1 MQEEL
6 NAYQQEIEDT
16 REVLKKIRLELKQ
29 VQEILRKKKSTL
41 KGLKQEIYQ
50 KKLEKENSRLNKET
64 QNNIGE
70 DVVFPKALEEVEIY
84 TNDNQVIMAKPS
96 KRVFDEGIYLQYRS
110 VLRENRLLKNHL
122 SKKDFENS
130 LLKIELRDL
139 HKEIKLYQVQNLL
152 KDK

>member
-6 NAYQQEIEDT
+6 NAYQQEIKDT

-29 VQEILRKKKSTL
+29 VQEILRKKKSAL
-41 KGLKQEIYQ
+41 KGLRQEIYQ
-50 KKLEKENSRLNKET
+50 KKLEKENSRLNKEA
-64 QNNIGE
+64 QNTEE
-70 DVVFPKALEEVEIY
+70 DVIFPKALEEVGIY
-84 TNDNQVIMAKPS
+84 TDDNQVIMAKPS
-96 KRVFDEGIYLQYRS
+96 KRVFDEGLYLQYRS
-110 VLRENRLLKNHL
+110 VLHENRLLKNHL

>member
-6 NAYQQEIEDT
+6 NAYQKEIEDT
-16 REVLKKIRLELKQ
+16 RGVLKKIHLELKQ
-29 VQEILRKKKSTL
+29 VQEILRKKKSVL
-41 KGLKQEIYQ
+41 KGLKQEICQ
-50 KKLEKENSRLNKET
+50 KKSEKENSRSNKET
-64 QNNIGE
+64 QNEE
-70 DVVFPKALEEVEIY
+70 DVIFPKALEEVEVY
-84 TNDNQVIMAKPS
+84 AKDNQVIMAKPC
-96 KRVFDEGIYLQYRS
+96 KRLFNEGLYLQYRS

>member
-1 MQEEL
+1 MQEKL

-29 VQEILRKKKSTL
+29 VQEILRKKKSVL

-50 KKLEKENSRLNKET
+50 KKSEKENSRSNKEA
-64 QNNIGE
+64 QNTEE
-70 DVVFPKALEEVEIY
+70 DVIFPKALEEVEVF
-84 TNDNQVIMAKPS
+84 TSDNQVIMAKPS

>member
-29 VQEILRKKKSTL
+29 VQEILRKKKSAL
-41 KGLKQEIYQ
+41 KGLKQEICQ

-64 QNNIGE
+64 QNEE
-70 DVVFPKALEEVEIY
+70 DVIFPKALEEVEVY
-84 TNDNQVIMAKPS
+84 AKDNQVIMAKPC
-96 KRVFDEGIYLQYRS
+96 KRLFNEGLYLQYRS

>member
-16 REVLKKIRLELKQ
+16 RGVLKKIRLELRQ
-29 VQEILRKKKSTL
+29 VQEILRKKKSVL

-50 KKLEKENSRLNKET
+50 KKLEKENSRSNKET
-64 QNNIGE
+64 QNTGE
-70 DVVFPKALEEVEIY
+70 EWIFPKALEEVEIF
-84 TNDNQVIMAKPS
+84 TSDNQVIMAKPS
-96 KRVFDEGIYLQYRS
+96 KRVFDERVYLQYRS

-139 HKEIKLYQVQNLL
+139 HKEIKLYQAQNLL

>member
-6 NAYQQEIEDT
+6 NAYQQEIKDT

-29 VQEILRKKKSTL
+29 VQEILRKKKSAL

-50 KKLEKENSRLNKET
+50 KKLEKENSRSNKKT
-64 QNNIGE
+64 QNTQE
-70 DVVFPKALEEVEIY
+70 DVIFPKALEEVEIY
-84 TNDNQVIMAKPS
+84 TNNNQVIMAKPS

-110 VLRENRLLKNHL
+110 VLHENRLLKNHL

>member
-6 NAYQQEIEDT
+6 NAYQQEIKDT

-29 VQEILRKKKSTL
+29 VQEILRKKKSAL

-50 KKLEKENSRLNKET
+50 KKLEKENSRLNKEV
-64 QNNIGE
+64 QNTEE
-70 DVVFPKALEEVEIY
+70 DVIFPKALEEVEVF
-84 TNDNQVIMAKPS
+84 TSDNQVIMAKPS

>member
-6 NAYQQEIEDT
+6 NAYQQEIKDT

-29 VQEILRKKKSTL
+29 VQEILRKKKSVL

-50 KKLEKENSRLNKET
+50 KKLEKENSRLNKEA
-64 QNNIGE
+64 QNTEE
-70 DVVFPKALEEVEIY
+70 DVIFPKALEEVEVF
-84 TNDNQVIMAKPS
+84 TSDNQVIMAKPS

>member
-16 REVLKKIRLELKQ
+16 RGVLKKIRLELKQ
-29 VQEILRKKKSTL
+29 VQEILRKKKSVL

-50 KKLEKENSRLNKET
+50 KKLEKENSRSNKEA
-64 QNNIGE
+64 QNTKESVI
-70 DVVFPKALEEVEIY
+70 FPKALEEVEVF
-84 TNDNQVIMAKPS
+84 TSDNQVIMAKPS
-96 KRVFDEGIYLQYRS
+96 KRVFGEGIYLQYRS

-139 HKEIKLYQVQNLL
+139 HKEIKLYQAQNLL

>member
-16 REVLKKIRLELKQ
+16 RGVLKKIRLELKQ
-29 VQEILRKKKSTL
+29 VQEILRKKKSVL
-41 KGLKQEIYQ
+41 KGLNQEIYQ
-50 KKLEKENSRLNKET
+50 KKLEKENSRSNKGT
-64 QNNIGE
+64 QNTEE
-70 DVVFPKALEEVEIY
+70 DVIFPKALEEVEVF
-84 TNDNQVIMAKPS
+84 TSDNQVIVAKPC

>member
-6 NAYQQEIEDT
+6 NAYQQEIKDT

-29 VQEILRKKKSTL
+29 VQEILRKKKSAL

-50 KKLEKENSRLNKET
+50 KKLEKENSRLNKEIQNT
-64 QNNIGE
+64 QENVI
-70 DVVFPKALEEVEIY
+70 FPKALEEVEIY
-84 TNDNQVIMAKPS
+84 TKDNQVMVAKPS
-96 KRVFDEGIYLQYRS
+96 KRVFDEGLYLQYRS

>member
-6 NAYQQEIEDT
+6 NAYQQEIKDT

-50 KKLEKENSRLNKET
+50 KKLEKENSRSNKKT
-64 QNNIGE
+64 QNTEE
-70 DVVFPKALEEVEIY
+70 DVIFPKALEEVEIY
-84 TNDNQVIMAKPS
+84 TNNNQVIMAKPS

>member
-29 VQEILRKKKSTL
+29 VQEILRKKKSAL

-50 KKLEKENSRLNKET
+50 KKLEKENSHSNKET
-64 QNNIGE
+64 QNTGE
-70 DVVFPKALEEVEIY
+70 EWIFPKALEEVEVF
-84 TNDNQVIMAKPS
+84 TSDNQVIMAKPS

>member
-16 REVLKKIRLELKQ
+16 RGVLKKIRLELKQ
-29 VQEILRKKKSTL
+29 VQEILRKKKSAL

-50 KKLEKENSRLNKET
+50 KKLEKENSHSNKEV
-64 QNNIGE
+64 QNTGE
-70 DVVFPKALEEVEIY
+70 DVVFPKALEEVEVY
-84 TNDNQVIMAKPS
+84 TKDNQVIMAKPS

>member
-29 VQEILRKKKSTL
+29 VQEILRKKKSAL

-50 KKLEKENSRLNKET
+50 KKLEKESSRSNKET
-64 QNNIGE
+64 QNTGE
-70 DVVFPKALEEVEIY
+70 EWIFPKALEEVEIY
-84 TNDNQVIMAKPS
+84 TKDNQVMVAKPS

>member
-29 VQEILRKKKSTL
+29 VQEILRKKKSAL

-50 KKLEKENSRLNKET
+50 KKLEKENSHSNKET
-64 QNNIGE
+64 QNTEEEWI
-70 DVVFPKALEEVEIY
+70 FPKALEEVEVY
-84 TNDNQVIMAKPS
+84 TKDNQVIMAKPS

>member
-6 NAYQQEIEDT
+6 NAYQQEIKDT

-29 VQEILRKKKSTL
+29 VQEILRKKKSAL
-41 KGLKQEIYQ
+41 KGLKQEICQ
-50 KKLEKENSRLNKET
+50 KKLEKENSHSNKET
-64 QNNIGE
+64 QNTGE
-70 DVVFPKALEEVEIY
+70 EWIFPKALEEVEVF
-84 TNDNQVIMAKPS
+84 TSDNQVIMAKPS

>member
-6 NAYQQEIEDT
+6 NAYQQEIKDT
-16 REVLKKIRLELKQ
+16 REVLKKTRLELKQ
-29 VQEILRKKKSTL
+29 VQEILRKKKSAL

-64 QNNIGE
+64 QSIEE
-70 DVVFPKALEEVEIY
+70 DVIFPKALEEVGIY
-84 TNDNQVIMAKPS
+84 TKDNQVIMAKPS
-96 KRVFDEGIYLQYRS
+96 KRVFGEGLYLQYRS
-110 VLRENRLLKNHL
+110 ILRENRLLKNHL

>member
-6 NAYQQEIEDT
+6 NAYQQEIEYT
-16 REVLKKIRLELKQ
+16 RGVLKKIRLELKQ
-29 VQEILRKKKSTL
+29 VQEILRKKKSVL

-50 KKLEKENSRLNKET
+50 KKLEKENSRSNKET
-64 QNNIGE
+64 QNTEE
-70 DVVFPKALEEVEIY
+70 DVIFPKALEEVEVF
-84 TNDNQVIMAKPS
+84 TSDNQVIMAKPS

-152 KDK
+152 KDR

>member
-1 MQEEL
+1 MQEKL
-6 NAYQQEIEDT
+6 NAYQQEIEDI

-29 VQEILRKKKSTL
+29 VQEILRKKKSVL
-41 KGLKQEIYQ
+41 KGLKQEICQ
-50 KKLEKENSRLNKET
+50 KKSEKENSRSNKEA
-64 QNNIGE
+64 QNTGE
-70 DVVFPKALEEVEIY
+70 DVIFPKALEEVEVF
-84 TNDNQVIMAKPS
+84 TSDNQVIMAKPS
-96 KRVFDEGIYLQYRS
+96 KRVFDEGLYLQYRS

>member
-6 NAYQQEIEDT
+6 NAYQQEIKDT

-29 VQEILRKKKSTL
+29 VQEILRKKKSAL

-50 KKLEKENSRLNKET
+50 KKLEKENSRSNKKT
-64 QNNIGE
+64 QNTQE
-70 DVVFPKALEEVEIY
+70 DVIFPKALEEVEVY
-84 TNDNQVIMAKPS
+84 TNNNQVIMAKPS

>member
-6 NAYQQEIEDT
+6 NAYQQEIKDT
-16 REVLKKIRLELKQ
+16 REVLKKTRLELKQ
-29 VQEILRKKKSTL
+29 VQEILRKKKSAL

-50 KKLEKENSRLNKET
+50 KKLERENSRLNKEV
-64 QNNIGE
+64 QNTEE
-70 DVVFPKALEEVEIY
+70 DVIFPKALEEVEVY
-84 TNDNQVIMAKPS
+84 TKDNQVIMAKPS

>member
-16 REVLKKIRLELKQ
+16 RGVLKKIRLELKQ
-29 VQEILRKKKSTL
+29 VQEILRKKKSVL
-41 KGLKQEIYQ
+41 KGLKQEICQ
-50 KKLEKENSRLNKET
+50 KKLEKENSRSNKET
-64 QNNIGE
+64 QNTGE
-70 DVVFPKALEEVEIY
+70 EWIFPKALEEVEVY
-84 TNDNQVIMAKPS
+84 TKDNQVMKAKPS

>member
-1 MQEEL
+1 MQEKL

-29 VQEILRKKKSTL
+29 VQEILRKKKSAL

-50 KKLEKENSRLNKET
+50 KKLEKENSHSNKET
-64 QNNIGE
+64 QNTEE
-70 DVVFPKALEEVEIY
+70 DVIFPKALEEVEVF
-84 TNDNQVIMAKPS
+84 TSDNQVIMAKPS
-96 KRVFDEGIYLQYRS
+96 KRLFNEGLYLQYRS

>member
-6 NAYQQEIEDT
+6 NAYQQEIKDT

-29 VQEILRKKKSTL
+29 VQEILRKKKSAL

-50 KKLEKENSRLNKET
+50 KKSEKENSRLNKEV
-64 QNNIGE
+64 QNTEE
-70 DVVFPKALEEVEIY
+70 DVIFPKALEEVEVF
-84 TNDNQVIMAKPS
+84 TSDNQVIMAKPS

>member
-6 NAYQQEIEDT
+6 NAYQQEIKDT

-29 VQEILRKKKSTL
+29 VQEILRKKKSAL

-64 QNNIGE
+64 QNIEE
-70 DVVFPKALEEVEIY
+70 DVIFPKALEEVEIY
-84 TNDNQVIMAKPS
+84 TKDNQVIMAKPS

>member
-16 REVLKKIRLELKQ
+16 RGVLKKIRLELKQ
-29 VQEILRKKKSTL
+29 VQEILRKKKSVL

-64 QNNIGE
+64 QNTEEEWI
-70 DVVFPKALEEVEIY
+70 FPKALEEVEVY
-84 TNDNQVIMAKPS
+84 TKDNQVMKAKPS

>member
-1 MQEEL
+1 MQDEL

-16 REVLKKIRLELKQ
+16 RGVLKKIRLELKQ
-29 VQEILRKKKSTL
+29 VQEILRKKKSVL
-41 KGLKQEIYQ
+41 KGLKQEICQ
-50 KKLEKENSRLNKET
+50 KKLEKENSRSNKET
-64 QNNIGE
+64 QNTEEKWI
-70 DVVFPKALEEVEIY
+70 FPKALEEVEIY
-84 TNDNQVIMAKPS
+84 TKDNQVIMAKPS

>member
-6 NAYQQEIEDT
+6 NAYQQEIKDT

-29 VQEILRKKKSTL
+29 VQEILRKKKSAL

-50 KKLEKENSRLNKET
+50 KKLEKENSRLNKEA
-64 QNNIGE
+64 QNTEE
-70 DVVFPKALEEVEIY
+70 DVIFPKALEEVEIY
-84 TNDNQVIMAKPS
+84 TKDNQVIMAKPS

-139 HKEIKLYQVQNLL
+139 HKEIKLYQAQNLL

>member
-29 VQEILRKKKSTL
+29 VQEILRKKKSVL

-50 KKLEKENSRLNKET
+50 KKSEKENSRLNKET
-64 QNNIGE
+64 QNIE
-70 DVVFPKALEEVEIY
+70 VDMVFPKALEEVEVF
-84 TNDNQVIMAKPS
+84 TSDNQVIMAKPS

>member
-29 VQEILRKKKSTL
+29 VQEILRKKKSVL

-50 KKLEKENSRLNKET
+50 KKSEKENSRSNKET
-64 QNNIGE
+64 QNIE
-70 DVVFPKALEEVEIY
+70 VDVIFPKALEEVEVF
-84 TNDNQVIMAKPS
+84 TSDNQVIMAKPS
-96 KRVFDEGIYLQYRS
+96 KRVFDEGLYLQYRS

>member
-6 NAYQQEIEDT
+6 NAYQQEIKDT

-29 VQEILRKKKSTL
+29 VQEILRKKKSVL

-50 KKLEKENSRLNKET
+50 KKSEKENSRSNKEA
-64 QNNIGE
+64 QNTEESVI
-70 DVVFPKALEEVEIY
+70 FPKALEEVEVF
-84 TNDNQVIMAKPS
+84 TSDNQVIMAKPS

>member
-6 NAYQQEIEDT
+6 NAYQQEIKDT

-29 VQEILRKKKSTL
+29 VQEILRKKKSAL

-50 KKLEKENSRLNKET
+50 KKLEKENSRLNKEA
-64 QNNIGE
+64 QNTEE
-70 DVVFPKALEEVEIY
+70 DVIFPKALEEVEIY
-84 TNDNQVIMAKPS
+84 TKDNQVIMAKPS

>member
-16 REVLKKIRLELKQ
+16 REVLKKIRLELKK
-29 VQEILRKKKSTL
+29 VQEILRKKKSAL
-41 KGLKQEIYQ
+41 KGLKQETYQ

-64 QNNIGE
+64 QNTGE
-70 DVVFPKALEEVEIY
+70 DVIFPKALEEVEIC
-84 TNDNQVIMAKPS
+84 TKDNQVIMAKPC
-96 KRVFDEGIYLQYRS
+96 KRVFDEGLYLQYRS

-139 HKEIKLYQVQNLL
+139 HKEIRLYQVQNLL

>member
-6 NAYQQEIEDT
+6 NAYQQEIKDT

-29 VQEILRKKKSTL
+29 VQEILRKKKSVL
-41 KGLKQEIYQ
+41 KGLKQEICQ
-50 KKLEKENSRLNKET
+50 KKSEKENSRLNKEA
-64 QNNIGE
+64 QNTEE
-70 DVVFPKALEEVEIY
+70 DVIFPKALEEVEIY
-84 TNDNQVIMAKPS
+84 TKDNQVIMAKPS

-139 HKEIKLYQVQNLL
+139 HKEIKLYQAQNLL

>member
-16 REVLKKIRLELKQ
+16 RGVLKKIRLELKQ
-29 VQEILRKKKSTL
+29 VQEILRKKKSVL

-50 KKLEKENSRLNKET
+50 KKIEKENFRSNKET
-64 QNNIGE
+64 QNTEEEWI
-70 DVVFPKALEEVEIY
+70 FPKALEEVEVF
-84 TNDNQVIMAKPS
+84 TSDNQVIMAKPS

>member
-6 NAYQQEIEDT
+6 NAYQQEIKDT

-29 VQEILRKKKSTL
+29 VQEILRKKKGVL

-50 KKLEKENSRLNKET
+50 KKLEKENSRSNKET
-64 QNNIGE
+64 QTTEE
-70 DVVFPKALEEVEIY
+70 DVIFPKALEEVEVF
-84 TNDNQVIMAKPS
+84 TKDNQVIMAKPS

-139 HKEIKLYQVQNLL
+139 HKEIKLYQAQNLL

>member
-6 NAYQQEIEDT
+6 NAYHQEIKDT

-29 VQEILRKKKSTL
+29 VQEILRKKKSAL

-64 QNNIGE
+64 QNTE
-70 DVVFPKALEEVEIY
+70 ADVIFPKALEEVEIY
-84 TNDNQVIMAKPS
+84 TNDNQVMVAKPS

>member
-29 VQEILRKKKSTL
+29 VQEILRKKKSAL

-50 KKLEKENSRLNKET
+50 KKLEKENSRLNKEVQNT
-64 QNNIGE
+64 QE
-70 DVVFPKALEEVEIY
+70 DVIFPKALEEVEIY
-84 TNDNQVIMAKPS
+84 TRDNQVIMAKPS

-139 HKEIKLYQVQNLL
+139 HKEIKLYQAQNLL